1 MLQSEASIYYSPKEH
16 VDLFLYLLW
25 SFSSNPSAKTIE
37 GDLFKAMVKA
47 GAVSKDN
54 ADDIKK
60 VCSGSYCF
68 VCSCDLRYLEP
79 AVITLSFVLVF

>member
-1 MLQSEASIYYSPKEH
+1 M
-16 VDLFLYLLW
+16 FW

-37 GDLFKAMVKA
+37 GDLFKALVKA

-60 VCSGSYCF
+60 VCNRSYCF
-68 VCSCDLRYLEP
+68 LRCCDLRYLEP
-79 AVITLSFVLVF
+79 AVITLAFVLMF